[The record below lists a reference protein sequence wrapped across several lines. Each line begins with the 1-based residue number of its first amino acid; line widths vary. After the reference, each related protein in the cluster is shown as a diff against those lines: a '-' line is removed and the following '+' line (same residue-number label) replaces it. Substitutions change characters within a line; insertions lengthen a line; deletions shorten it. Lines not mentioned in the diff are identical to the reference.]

1 MIDNNKQ
8 AEKGHGICHKE
19 VQFWV
24 TRESNKIIKKEV

>member
-8 AEKGHGICHKE
+8 AEKGHGTCHKE

-24 TRESNKIIKKEV
+24 TRESNKFIKKEV